1 MSKPQGYCIEQEAY
15 SLRSWVPSSLRWD
28 VESYNQRIRC
38 SVICMWSQH
47 VRTAFAS
54 PQSSMTSSRESEL
67 EPGDPCR
74 LLHFSTPSN
83 LACAHV
89 HQDNVFGRPN
99 GTGAMPAIME
109 KSHTGDRR
117 AVCNASCCGKRYTSF
132 LPTSAQG
139 IGSVQATVNFSR
151 CIGLRRLSFSLG

>member
-1 MSKPQGYCIEQEAY
+1 MGTTTQPG
-15 SLRSWVPSSLRWD
+15 PLRWNVD
-28 VESYNQRIRC
+28 TYNRRIRC
-38 SVICMWSQH
+38 SVTCMRSQH
-47 VRTAFAS
+47 IRAAFAS

-99 GTGAMPAIME
+99 GTKAMAAMME

-117 AVCNASCCGKRYTSF
+117 AVCNVPYCGKRYTSL
-132 LPTSAQG
+132 LPTSTQG
-139 IGSVQATVNFSR
+139 IDSAQATVSFSR
-151 CIGLRRLSFSLG
+151 CIGLRQLCFSLD

>member
-1 MSKPQGYCIEQEAY
+1 MVTITQPG
-15 SLRSWVPSSLRWD
+15 PLRWNID
-28 VESYNQRIRC
+28 TYNQRIRFF
-38 SVICMWSQH
+38 VTCMWSQH

-83 LACAHV
+83 LACARV

-99 GTGAMPAIME
+99 GTGAMAVMMG

-117 AVCNASCCGKRYTSF
+117 AVCNALCRGKRYISL
-132 LPTSAQG
+132 LPTGAQG
-139 IGSVQATVNFSR
+139 IGSSQATVNFSQ
-151 CIGLRRLSFSLG
+151 CIGHRRLSFSLG

>member
-1 MSKPQGYCIEQEAY
+1 MGTTTQPG
-15 SLRSWVPSSLRWD
+15 PLRWNVD
-28 VESYNQRIRC
+28 TYNRRIRC
-38 SVICMWSQH
+38 SVTCMRSQH
-47 VRTAFAS
+47 IRAAFAS

-67 EPGDPCR
+67 EPGDPYR
-74 LLHFSTPSN
+74 LLHFSTLSN

-117 AVCNASCCGKRYTSF
+117 AVCNALCCGKRYTSF
-132 LPTSAQG
+132 LPTSARG
-139 IGSVQATVNFSR
+139 IGSVQVTANFSQ
-151 CIGLRRLSFSLG
+151 CIGHRRLSFSLG